1 MAKIKTETK
10 NGKVYTY
17 RNGKLFSIQPIKQTA
32 AKSTPSGYGTS
43 SRETASFVNSSV
55 GVGSSRNRIGSVQHT
70 NAQNAQKSQNAVR
83 ESKTGKVYKA
93 GVGYQDRAAQSK
105 TYNYGSSNIAK
116 ARKAEEAAKN
126 QLKVAEDEQ
135 KKLVD
140 RYGSDT
146 AALEASIAGYSNRSD
161 FEQNLDAANKK
172 LSTAQET
179 FNNARNNRSMVER
192 NETLKKQ
199 EDYNTF
205 VQNKYTDLMNRD
217 KDAELYIKEGER
229 SRDSAKLF
237 KDINKNDAWKIG
249 ESFAAVGVSEKEDK
263 NAAKVFMNDAERNQ
277 YNYLLGKF
285 GKIEADNYY
294 NAIYDDKVAP
304 RFASYLSDM
313 VEADEK
319 DSGIVAAGKTVGRS
333 AQAFLTGAQEGFS
346 GIGAAF
352 RRMTGDT
359 SIDSE
364 SLASMTHA
372 EIASKLDGAEK
383 IVNDVVYNVGH
394 MMPTIVTS
402 IATGGLGAPAVV
414 SAIASSSSVGLSSFG
429 NTYEEAIREGYS
441 PDQATAYGILTGVSE
456 GALQYA
462 LNGISKIAG
471 GALTGKAAKA
481 AQGAIKRVA
490 KNPQAIKAL
499 NLILERSV
507 DASGEFTEEYL
518 QEVLDPVFKNIAY
531 NESNEVKL
539 VSEEAL
545 YSGLLGA
552 LTAGGMNAATDIQQ
566 TASRYLE
573 NSRSEKAFDDAY
585 VSAGVQ
591 AAQNN
596 PYEVRLQATP
606 VLNKYAGR
614 KTVDGVLGRTYE
626 TNMPVLESLA
636 GKDAVLRA
644 VGEEIAVTSKDI
656 KIPSRRESGSI
667 EITDPGNRAR
677 YESEIVGVFNGELP
691 AHEEVIIGRTPEILT
706 LYGAPD
712 LPLHMT
718 QATARKIAY
727 PEGYQGGKHNLG
739 IEALKQLP
747 DQLSNPLAIIESKTQ
762 PNSIVALT
770 EWNDTNGFKVIVP
783 IHFNKNGTVTVENQV
798 ISAYGKEKLGA
809 LLGKNNENVAYT
821 REDKKISDLLAHG
834 LQLAEASRD
843 DVFFYPNV
851 PQGTQGVKDSIFMNR
866 ESNTENQKYEM
877 VSDKQVANETS
888 DIRAMNKNHPSNQ
901 MRIGSFELEG
911 VAKTQQQMVA
921 IKAMEHL
928 SKLIETD
935 FYVFESYVN
944 ENGKRVYKDL
954 EGVEHSAPNGWFDY
968 KDNSF
973 HIDLNAGNK
982 GQGLMLYTISHEL
995 THFIKKWSPAKFE
1008 VLSNFLVDQIGTDT
1022 VEYLVAKQIEKAANY
1037 ERTLTYDEAL
1047 EEMIADSMETMLSS
1061 GNVMEILAEL
1071 KKRDQTLWQKIM
1083 DFFKDFADR
1092 LKELVD
1098 AYKNARPDSVEGNL
1112 VADMKSVIG
1121 KIEELFADGIYEA
1134 SENYQNTAVSFDAET
1149 QSAAPMR
1156 SERTWTE
1163 SEYVQM
1169 REKTAKKLSK
1179 DLNISLATAY
1189 KYIDDINSVAALIA
1203 DDRVRLDYEPNIDAS
1218 ATVIKPNSEYKFTVD
1233 MSTLCAKRLL
1243 TTGTFDAIQKQ
1254 LPNKVF
1260 TSEDIVALREMM
1272 QNRGYEVAC
1281 GICYV
1286 ESTRRDMG
1294 RITQDFINSYK
1305 ESQKTGKPITRTNSN
1320 GKVVDLVKTEAEKK
1334 STTDKTSDKFY
1345 ADKNYTPTLADLNT
1359 TDIDLVKRDHPLV
1372 YEAYLNFMNKRGQAK
1387 PKLLETR
1394 AEYKGE
1400 ILKHFKRKN
1409 YVASRNAAGGLR
1421 LQSFSDFEVP
1431 HMIDM
1436 MQIVMDMSRVGLKSQ
1451 AYTKVPAFAEVFGNT
1466 GVKINLSLISKG
1478 SGLDADGNL
1487 IFDDVEGMN
1496 HKEAFKLR
1504 EKFSKNVGT
1513 ILVGKN
1519 DAHIIAAMADPRID
1533 FIIPFHK
1540 SSWKESLYESL
1551 GLTGYEDFTDTQNEK
1566 YIDKSRGEIKNFDP
1580 SEYWDFSKSGDE
1592 NAQIYLKKC
1601 REDGRIPK
1609 FPQFQGYEGYWKLLI
1624 DFKMYDNNGVGSP
1637 QEVVH
1642 PTFEM
1647 DAAEKILSEYKGG
1660 HRSFPV
1666 AKDVV
1671 EDFVK
1676 QYKVSG
1682 EETFY
1687 DSGANGVKYS
1697 ERVTEQSPRQTLD
1710 EMARQSGVKDSV
1722 LGKGENA
1729 RDGMTK
1735 EDLNSLAATEPH
1747 KGKAELLNPTQAAE
1761 AQTEIMKKAS
1771 AAELEEARRISEE
1784 SVEVNPTKK
1793 KTPVRESVA
1802 AALDWFERK
1811 FVDSGHEVAKQSP
1824 RAEHYYNAVRGA
1836 TQAADYAI
1844 GRTHGRKTHQTDIFG
1859 MGNKGESLTT
1869 IFEPINAKGEAYA
1882 AAFNKYMYHKHNVD
1896 RMGLVERAREKIA
1909 ALEDEKT
1916 KLMENPLVKGE
1927 MEELESGAISTLE
1940 ISDELKS
1947 VLRLESTIEA
1957 LASVENKPIFGR
1969 DVTAQASREIAAE
1982 ILRANPEFA
1991 RFETRVR
1998 KYLKGNMELRVQ
2010 SGLVSQEL
2018 ADALEEIYP
2027 NYVPIFRAGGSESNY
2042 SHDNLTVGKTL
2053 GRAVG
2058 GDGPIGNL
2066 EDSIAAQT
2074 RSIYKNGR
2082 KNIATEA
2089 LMDAL
2094 AKNGNLKEMVSGER
2108 YKQEKSEFK
2117 TDKNTIMFYQKGDMV
2132 ELTVTPEIAE
2142 AFRAFNGV
2150 QENKGAVT
2158 IRKVNEVYKKL
2169 ITQYNPT
2176 FIVRNFLKDWQ
2187 DAVIYSKFGVRAFA
2201 KNYGRAL
2208 AGIKNNSAEWQLY
2221 CASGGFASSIFEN
2234 YAETQVENRGKKR
2247 NVLQKGVDK
2256 ISQANMVVEQAPR
2269 FAEFL
2274 ATMEA
2279 HGMNAGNVTQDV
2291 IMEALYNANDIT
2303 CNFGRSGTVGKYVNK
2318 YAVPFFNPSIQG
2330 FDKLVRTFKAKDA
2343 KSCVRAFVGFAAKSA
2358 MIGLVPSILNELMH
2372 LLSDDDEEKEA
2383 WERLSDYT
2391 KNTYYCFYIGD
2402 GQFFKLPKGR
2412 IASIIGNLGQG
2423 IARDMLAQS
2432 EEDKNDWGAYG
2443 SSIVNNVAPTNPLE
2457 NFIGAS
2463 LVRTLGQNKKWTG
2476 QTIETD
2482 EDKKKPVA
2490 ERYDETTSETA
2501 KFMSKNMG
2509 LANIGLSP
2517 KQIDTLIDEG
2527 TGVVGDIVLPMTS
2540 AQAQQSPIVNSFV
2553 TDSNVKNKRSGQVYD
2568 LKTQLAQEAYMEGE
2582 SDVPSQ
2588 TDLALDFIA
2597 DSQKAVWD
2605 NKDKIKEINMQPITA
2620 QEIGRRIFGNSDR
2633 IKEVSELNLE
2643 NARINEKILA
2653 RYDAFRESLEKN
2665 YRVDSSADV
2674 DTQKAQ
2680 VKLAYLK
2687 AYREAMGDEATVE
2700 NVLTDSQ
2707 KKFCTAAKT
2716 KGVDTKTYL
2725 DYVEATN
2732 GMTKDA
2738 DRVSALVKMGLPE
2751 EKTKSIY
2758 EAAIQS
2764 SKIKEENSIAYA
2776 QRQGISTMEFLKT
2789 KYDLDDAALS
2799 TTQKT
2804 KEAGSSTVIK
2814 QAEGYDIPKYKTET
2828 LENIQNIGVSIE
2840 DYAYI
2845 DDRIAAY
2852 GDKVG
2857 YIKSFGFNDK
2867 QTSGLVQSL
2876 VMGKSAK
2883 DKMRVAN
2890 EEYGISNNDYI
2901 RTYIAGYSSVG
2912 SKSERNAQIRSFVDS
2927 LPGLTDDQKDI
2938 LYEYNAV
2945 SRGKYNSEKEK
2956 SGSSGGKR
2964 SSGKRSSSR
2973 KKTVP
2978 NLSVPN
2984 VKNISI
2990 SKTRSDLV
2998 RSAMQNYMKQKQQSD
3013 LTAAYKAQLDE
3024 IDKNPFMTQKIRA
3037 AQKAKIKE
3045 RFGIN

>member
-1 MAKIKTETK
+1 MAKITTQIK

-17 RNGKLFSIQPIKQTA
+17 RDNKLFSIQPVKKTTEKKQT
-32 AKSTPSGYGTS
+32 SGYGTS
-43 SRETASFVNSSV
+43 KADSVVTSSIKSTHKPTSTVQGWKSTSQNSLTAKAQNTVKKSGAETAQNIGRDSYAQNHQGQTYVAGSGNQERKLDSKKYYMGNSETARAANEYERANDELKIYDQEHSWVNTVNQQQDALRRGDDAALSAATQQGKQNNSERNTLAKKVSDAQEKVFSAQRKEIYDTTNAKANTAASSDPNYSATVQRGLQNERIQGSGNGLTITGMRETASPDRRDVVAEGLQGDWLEASELLTNRLNSV
-55 GVGSSRNRIGSVQHT
+55 GDVDAYKQTEEYQRLYADSEAKRKKYTRYMDDTSWYGYAKKFGVLDQLGYAAATLNEKDFDAYFKNLQLDLTAKGAEQQEKELKDITGGDNPNALQRGTAAIMNVALQTSPTAGADYGDTLGKSIYNATHDVEDRLPTNPYGNTGQARLQNLTQEQASVGLNDVQKFFMNAGLSSASMVLGAATGGGTYIYNQGLGAGSQ
-70 NAQNAQKSQNAVR
+70 
-83 ESKTGKVYKA
+83 
-93 GVGYQDRAAQSK
+93 AAQDALEK
-105 TYNYGSSNIAK
+105 GGDYGQAAATGTAAAAAATLMEKVGIDNIFGAVGELGINGSTAKNIAK
-116 ARKAEEAAKN
+116 AFLKSAASEGTEEAGEEVVNIVADMLVMGDKSDVQQYLNDYINNN
-126 QLKVAEDEQ
+126 QNSTKAQQDAALAMYAFSRIGQNALAGAITGGAFGGATMLGAYGDYGTAATAEDVKSLYRESAKENGIDLTGKSEKGIAVGAAQELITQAYSKEAKKAVETAQ
-135 KKLVD
+135 KQIEIKQEV
-140 RYGSDT
+140 SDAALTNLFNTVMSDKNRT
-146 AALEASIAGYSNRSD
+146 AAQKAADADAYINAGTD
-161 FEQNLDAANKK
+161 FYLNNPVEETISTPVLDKYAGGQNVDAI
-172 LSTAQET
+172 LG
-179 FNNARNNRSMVER
+179 RM
-192 NETLKKQ
+192 
-199 EDYNTF
+199 
-205 VQNKYTDLMNRD
+205 YTTN
-217 KDAELYIKEGER
+217 
-229 SRDSAKLF
+229 
-237 KDINKNDAWKIG
+237 
-249 ESFAAVGVSEKEDK
+249 
-263 NAAKVFMNDAERNQ
+263 
-277 YNYLLGKF
+277 
-285 GKIEADNYY
+285 
-294 NAIYDDKVAP
+294 
-304 RFASYLSDM
+304 
-313 VEADEK
+313 
-319 DSGIVAAGKTVGRS
+319 
-333 AQAFLTGAQEGFS
+333 
-346 GIGAAF
+346 
-352 RRMTGDT
+352 
-359 SIDSE
+359 
-364 SLASMTHA
+364 
-372 EIASKLDGAEK
+372 
-383 IVNDVVYNVGH
+383 
-394 MMPTIVTS
+394 MPTIERM
-402 IATGGLGAPAVV
+402 AGKEAV
-414 SAIASSSSVGLSSFG
+414 
-429 NTYEEAIREGYS
+429 
-441 PDQATAYGILTGVSE
+441 
-456 GALQYA
+456 
-462 LNGISKIAG
+462 LNAG
-471 GALTGKAAKA
+471 GEEVAPTGK
-481 AQGAIKRVA
+481 
-490 KNPQAIKAL
+490 
-499 NLILERSV
+499 
-507 DASGEFTEEYL
+507 D
-518 QEVLDPVFKNIAY
+518 
-531 NESNEVKL
+531 VK
-539 VSEEAL
+539 
-545 YSGLLGA
+545 
-552 LTAGGMNAATDIQQ
+552 
-566 TASRYLE
+566 
-573 NSRSEKAFDDAY
+573 
-585 VSAGVQ
+585 
-591 AAQNN
+591 
-596 PYEVRLQATP
+596 
-606 VLNKYAGR
+606 
-614 KTVDGVLGRTYE
+614 
-626 TNMPVLESLA
+626 MP
-636 GKDAVLRA
+636 
-644 VGEEIAVTSKDI
+644 T
-656 KIPSRRESGSI
+656 RREAGSI
-667 EITDPGNRAR
+667 EITEPGNRAR
-677 YESEIVGVFNGELP
+677 YENEIDGVFNGKLP
-691 AHEEVIIGRTPEILT
+691 LGSEIIMGRTPETLT

-727 PEGYQGGKHNLG
+727 PKGYQGGEHNLG

-747 DQLSNPLAIIESKTQ
+747 DQLSNPIAILESKTQ
-762 PNSIVALT
+762 PNSHVVLT
-770 EWNDTNGFKVIVP
+770 EWNDTNGNRVVVP
-783 IHFNKNGTVTVENQV
+783 IHFNKNGTMTVQNK
-798 ISAYGKEKLGA
+798 IASAYGKEGINA
-809 LLGKNNENVAYT
+809 LLGENNENVIYT
-821 REDKKISDLLAHG
+821 KNNEDIQSLLSHG
-834 LQLAEASRD
+834 LQLPEASRD
-843 DVFFYPNV
+843 DVFYNPNISQDT
-851 PQGTQGVKDSIFMNR
+851 PGVKDSLF
-866 ESNTENQKYEM
+866 Q
-877 VSDKQVANETS
+877 
-888 DIRAMNKNHPSNQ
+888 
-901 MRIGSFELEG
+901 
-911 VAKTQQQMVA
+911 
-921 IKAMEHL
+921 
-928 SKLIETD
+928 
-935 FYVFESYVN
+935 
-944 ENGKRVYKDL
+944 
-954 EGVEHSAPNGWFDY
+954 
-968 KDNSF
+968 
-973 HIDLNAGNK
+973 
-982 GQGLMLYTISHEL
+982 
-995 THFIKKWSPAKFE
+995 
-1008 VLSNFLVDQIGTDT
+1008 
-1022 VEYLVAKQIEKAANY
+1022 
-1037 ERTLTYDEAL
+1037 
-1047 EEMIADSMETMLSS
+1047 S
-1061 GNVMEILAEL
+1061 GE
-1071 KKRDQTLWQKIM
+1071 
-1083 DFFKDFADR
+1083 
-1092 LKELVD
+1092 
-1098 AYKNARPDSVEGNL
+1098 
-1112 VADMKSVIG
+1112 
-1121 KIEELFADGIYEA
+1121 
-1134 SENYQNTAVSFDAET
+1134 
-1149 QSAAPMR
+1149 
-1156 SERTWTE
+1156 
-1163 SEYVQM
+1163 
-1169 REKTAKKLSK
+1169 
-1179 DLNISLATAY
+1179 
-1189 KYIDDINSVAALIA
+1189 
-1203 DDRVRLDYEPNIDAS
+1203 
-1218 ATVIKPNSEYKFTVD
+1218 
-1233 MSTLCAKRLL
+1233 
-1243 TTGTFDAIQKQ
+1243 
-1254 LPNKVF
+1254 
-1260 TSEDIVALREMM
+1260 
-1272 QNRGYEVAC
+1272 
-1281 GICYV
+1281 
-1286 ESTRRDMG
+1286 
-1294 RITQDFINSYK
+1294 
-1305 ESQKTGKPITRTNSN
+1305 
-1320 GKVVDLVKTEAEKK
+1320 
-1334 STTDKTSDKFY
+1334 
-1345 ADKNYTPTLADLNT
+1345 
-1359 TDIDLVKRDHPLV
+1359 
-1372 YEAYLNFMNKRGQAK
+1372 
-1387 PKLLETR
+1387 
-1394 AEYKGE
+1394 
-1400 ILKHFKRKN
+1400 
-1409 YVASRNAAGGLR
+1409 
-1421 LQSFSDFEVP
+1421 
-1431 HMIDM
+1431 
-1436 MQIVMDMSRVGLKSQ
+1436 
-1451 AYTKVPAFAEVFGNT
+1451 
-1466 GVKINLSLISKG
+1466 
-1478 SGLDADGNL
+1478 
-1487 IFDDVEGMN
+1487 
-1496 HKEAFKLR
+1496 
-1504 EKFSKNVGT
+1504 
-1513 ILVGKN
+1513 
-1519 DAHIIAAMADPRID
+1519 
-1533 FIIPFHK
+1533 
-1540 SSWKESLYESL
+1540 
-1551 GLTGYEDFTDTQNEK
+1551 TDTQNQK
-1566 YIDKSRGEIKNFDP
+1566 YDIMSEEGDSDQEYTDKNTITKYKGFDAYNLNYQLNNGQELDADSLKWSNELSDALSSLP
-1580 SEYWDFSKSGDE
+1580 DYNGHTYRTLVFDDFGGKDAYDAFVSKHV
-1592 NAQIYLKKC
+1592 I
-1601 REDGRIPK
+1601 
-1609 FPQFQGYEGYWKLLI
+1609 GYEVTYNGFTSSVKSENGYPI
-1624 DFKMYDNNGVGSP
+1624 DG
-1637 QEVVH
+1637 
-1642 PTFEM
+1642 
-1647 DAAEKILSEYKGG
+1647 
-1660 HRSFPV
+1660 
-1666 AKDVV
+1666 
-1671 EDFVK
+1671 
-1676 QYKVSG
+1676 QYKVFLRIDGAHGKDIGTMLPGQQDAEG
-1682 EETFY
+1682 EVLFDKKSIFIPTKIYEQ
-1687 DSGANGVKYS
+1687 NGVLNIEIKEVAESEDAFSSGKKSMVSAVS
-1697 ERVTEQSPRQTLD
+1697 ERNTPSAMQQVRTSGKRINGGQQTGVQSVSAGNTESNNGRGREPLRGAL
-1710 EMARQSGVKDSV
+1710 SGGQRDIG
-1722 LGKGENA
+1722 GKERITKATENGGISLPSASRDYSTNTYITEENLASLGENA

-1793 KTPVRESVA
+1793 KTPVRESAA

-1844 GRTHGRKTHQTDIFG
+1844 GRTNGRKTHQTDIFG

-2187 DAVIYSKFGVRAFA
+2187 DAVIYSKFGVKAFA

-2443 SSIVNNVAPTNPLE
+2443 SAIVNNVAPTNPLE

-2517 KQIDTLIDEG
+2517 KQIETLIDEG

-2633 IKEVSELNLE
+2633 TKEVSALNLE
-2643 NARINEKILA
+2643 NARINEKILT

-2707 KKFCTAAKT
+2707 KKYCTAAKT

-2814 QAEGYDIPKYKTET
+2814 QAAGYDIPEYKTET
-2828 LENIQNIGVSIE
+2828 LAKIKNAGVSVE
-2840 DYAYI
+2840 DYAYV
-2845 DDRIAAY
+2845 DDRLA
-2852 GDKVG
+2852 GHEDKVD
-2857 YIKSFGFNDK
+2857 YIRSLGFDEK
-2867 QTSGLVQSL
+2867 QTAGLVQSL
-2876 VMGKSAK
+2876 VMGSTAK
-2883 DKMRVAN
+2883 KKMLVAS
-2890 EEYGISNNDYI
+2890 EDYGISSEDYVS
-2901 RTYIAGYSSVG
+2901 TYIAGYASVG
-2912 SKSERNAQIRSFVDS
+2912 SKAERNAQIRAYVD
-2927 LPGLTDDQKDI
+2927 GLNLSDEQKDA
-2938 LYEYNAV
+2938 LYNYNKV
-2945 SRGKYNSEKEK
+2945 SKGKTGTGQSENSS
-2956 SGSSGGKR
+2956 SGASGRSSGGRR
-2964 SSGKRSSSR
+2964 SGGSA
-2973 KKTVP
+2973 KKKALKV
-2978 NLSVPN
+2978 SVPS
-2984 VKNISI
+2984 VSTPAI
-2990 SKTRSDLV
+2990 
-2998 RSAMQNYMKQKQQSD
+2998 RSATTSANSILQAAMKKAMSRENIQNKALASQKEAIQKNLFMTAKQK
-3013 LTAAYKAQLDE
+3013 AAA
-3024 IDKNPFMTQKIRA
+3024 IRRLE
-3037 AQKAKIKE
+3037 Q
-3045 RFGIN
+3045 